1 MQVDDN
7 PVDLGHVCFYLVL
20 YDLVRSTMVMYGMV
34 QNNFAWSSTLFYYPV
49 QSLCIHAC
57 TIKSHEHLFA
67 QLINDF

>member
-34 QNNFAWSSTLFYYPV
+34 QNNFAWSFITLYNLYVFM
-49 QSLCIHAC
+49 L
-57 TIKSHEHLFA
+57 A
-67 QLINDF
+67 QLKVMNICLHN